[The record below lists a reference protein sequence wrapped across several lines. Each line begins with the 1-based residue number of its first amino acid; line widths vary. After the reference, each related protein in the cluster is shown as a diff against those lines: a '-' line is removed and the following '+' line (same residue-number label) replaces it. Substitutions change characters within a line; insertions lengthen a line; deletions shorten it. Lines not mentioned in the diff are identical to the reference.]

1 MRMDIV
7 RKTIGIAVAIVLLGS
22 MPLSA
27 AQDKPADNMEILRE
41 KINASGDYDKDI
53 EAGLKKAVEEFKKTQ
68 AW

>member
-1 MRMDIV
+1 MAEIN
-7 RKTIGIAVAIVLLGS
+7 AVMIK
-22 MPLSA
+22 
-27 AQDKPADNMEILRE
+27 DLRE